1 MSMKTIRL
9 FILLFVAAFFQEVHA
24 QEHDLI
30 FTIQNYLQQG
40 EVLKAK
46 QACDSA
52 VASSSLKNNPRVWY
66 LRGYSYKEYYKKFEA
81 SSRSLPTREE
91 AYKSFTHSIAID
103 ANNELIAENQKNL
116 KSLSAL
122 YYNDVKAFLDTLNI
136 TAAVKYYGL
145 YKRTALAADSTTDFS
160 KRDVDV
166 NLALGYS
173 YLKLAETADSNQRK
187 VYLEKE
193 REAFSKVLSIDP
205 NNITANYNMALLYY
219 NQAVKI
225 INAMG
230 YDEDIVSLNMIVDN
244 CTGLFKESLPFMEK
258 AYHLN
263 PNRRETLIGLSG
275 IYFSLNEE
283 EKRQYIDMLLQDLD
297 RNKK

>member
-1 MSMKTIRL
+1 MKKIKL
-9 FILLFVAAFFQEVHA
+9 IVFLVCCSFLGMAQA

-30 FTIQNYLQQG
+30 FTIQNYLQQNDYIN
-40 EVLKAK
+40 AK
-46 QACDSA
+46 ITSDSA
-52 VASSSLKNNPRVWY
+52 VASKALKDSPRAWY
-66 LRGYSYKEYYKKFEA
+66 LRGFSYKEYYKKFETA
-81 SSRSLPTREE
+81 NKALSSREE
-91 AYKSFTHSIAID
+91 AYRSFVRSIQLD
-103 ANNELIAENQKNL
+103 ANNELVAENQKNL

-122 YYNDVKAFLDTLNI
+122 YYNDVKAFLDSFNTNQ
-136 TAAVKYYGL
+136 AEKYYAL
-145 YKRTALAADSTTDFS
+145 YKRTALASDSAFDFS
-160 KRDVDV
+160 KKEIDVH
-166 NLALGYS
+166 LALGYA
-173 YLKLAETADSNQRK
+173 YLKLAETPDSSLRK
-187 VYLEKE
+187 QYIAKE
-193 REAFSKVLSIDP
+193 RDAFSKVLAIDP

-263 PNRRETLIGLSG
+263 PNRRETLVGLSG

-283 EKRQYIDMLLQDLD
+283 EKRQYIDLLLQDLD

>member
-1 MSMKTIRL
+1 MKKIKLSML
-9 FILLFVAAFFQEVHA
+9 LLFCAFLGKAQV

-40 EVLKAK
+40 DFLNAK
-46 QACDSA
+46 LASDSA
-52 VASSSLKNNPRVWY
+52 VKSSDLKASPRAWY
-66 LRGYSYKEYYKKFEA
+66 LRGYAYKEYYKKFETTTK
-81 SSRSLPTREE
+81 SLPGREE
-91 AYKSFTHSIAID
+91 AYRSFVHSIQID
-103 ANNELIAENQKNL
+103 ANNELVAENQKNL
-116 KSLSAL
+116 KSLSIL
-122 YYNDVKAFLDTLNI
+122 YYNDVKAFLDSFNTVS
-136 TAAVKYYGL
+136 AEKYYTL
-145 YKRTALAADSTTDFS
+145 YKRTAMASDSSFDFS
-160 KRDVDV
+160 KKEVDV
-166 NLALGYS
+166 HLALGYA
-173 YLKLAETADSNQRK
+173 YLKLAETPDTVLRK
-187 VYLEKE
+187 QYLAKE
-193 REAFSKVLSIDP
+193 RDAFSIVLAIDP

-263 PNRRETLIGLSG
+263 PNRRETLVGLSG

-283 EKRQYIDMLLQDLD
+283 EKRQYIDLVLQDLD

>member
-1 MSMKTIRL
+1 MKTIKLLVL
-9 FILLFVAAFFQEVHA
+9 FLFCALLGKAQV

-30 FTIQNYLQQG
+30 YTIQNYIQQG
-40 EVLKAK
+40 DIANAK
-46 QACDSA
+46 IASDSA
-52 VASSSLKNNPRVWY
+52 IKIKELKDNPRTWY
-66 LRGYSYKEYYKKFEA
+66 LRGYAYKEYYKKFEA
-81 SSRSLPTREE
+81 TTRSLAGREE
-91 AYKSFTHSIAID
+91 AYKSFVYSIKID
-103 ANNELIAENQKNL
+103 ANNELVAENQKNL
-116 KSLSAL
+116 KTLATL
-122 YYNDVKAFLDTLNI
+122 YYNDVKAFIDTFNTVSAI
-136 TAAVKYYGL
+136 KYFDL
-145 YKRTALAADSTTDFS
+145 YKRTALAADSSIDFS
-160 KRDVDV
+160 KKEVDV
-166 NLALGYS
+166 NLALGYA
-173 YLKLAETADSNQRK
+173 YLKLAETADTLLRK
-187 VYLEKE
+187 QYLDKE
-193 REAFSKVLSIDP
+193 RNAFAKVLSIDP

-263 PNRRETLIGLSG
+263 PSRRETLIGLEG

-283 EKRQYIDMLLQDLD
+283 EKRQYIELLRQDLD

>member
-1 MSMKTIRL
+1 MVFFCCL
-9 FILLFVAAFFQEVHA
+9 FFGTA
-24 QEHDLI
+24 QAQDHDLI

-40 EVLKAK
+40 DVLNAK
-46 QACDSA
+46 LASDSA
-52 VASSSLKNNPRVWY
+52 INSKELKNSARAWY
-66 LRGYSYKEYYKKFEA
+66 LRGYSYKEYYKKFELGTHA
-81 SSRSLPTREE
+81 LPTREE
-91 AYKSFTHSIAID
+91 SYRSFVQSIKID
-103 ANNELIAENQKNL
+103 ANNELVAENQKNL
-116 KSLSAL
+116 KTLSTL
-122 YYNDVKAFLDTLNI
+122 YYNDVKSFLDTFN
-136 TAAVKYYGL
+136 TTDAVKYYEL
-145 YKRTALAADSTTDFS
+145 YKRTMLAADSSFDFS
-160 KRDVDV
+160 KKEIDV
-166 NLALGYS
+166 NLALGS
-173 YLKLAETADSNQRK
+173 TFLKLAETTDTIMRK
-187 VYLEKE
+187 MYLTKE
-193 REAFSKVLSIDP
+193 REAFQKVLAIDP

-283 EKRQYIDMLLQDLD
+283 EKRHFIDLLLQDLD
-297 RNKK
+297 RNRK